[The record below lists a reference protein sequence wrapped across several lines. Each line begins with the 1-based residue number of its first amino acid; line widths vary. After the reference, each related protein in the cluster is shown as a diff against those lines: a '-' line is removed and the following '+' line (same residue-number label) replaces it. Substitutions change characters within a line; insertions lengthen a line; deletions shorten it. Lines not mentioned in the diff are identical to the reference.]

1 MSDEP
6 KRAVLICKYC
16 GEPLTTA
23 VSATE
28 PGPNAVFSC
37 PTHGRMGRFE
47 DLTRAAAVD
56 ALLRPALEGFERDLM
71 EGLSKTKKE
80 SSE

>member
-1 MSDEP
+1 MIP
-6 KRAVLICKYC
+6 RHL
-16 GEPLTTA
+16 PLA
-23 VSATE
+23 GGGDDVGAHSSGGSIAYR
-28 PGPNAVFSC
+28 C

-47 DLTRAAAVD
+47 DLTRAATVD

-71 EGLSKTKKE
+71 EGLSVTKKE